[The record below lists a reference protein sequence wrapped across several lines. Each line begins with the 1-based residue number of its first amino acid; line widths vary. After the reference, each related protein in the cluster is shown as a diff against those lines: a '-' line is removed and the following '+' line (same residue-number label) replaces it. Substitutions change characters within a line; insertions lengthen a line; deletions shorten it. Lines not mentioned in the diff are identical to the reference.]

1 MAARMIFILPILPA
15 EVARR
20 PTEASSRR
28 YAAGGEQR
36 PMSQTT
42 DRADRASCDRG
53 REDLSWGG
61 KRADSWGHKIAGA
74 GGFAHEMPNAG
85 ARRSLSRG
93 IQPFVV
99 TLFKTRSAGRSP
111 WQGRLERMANAST
124 RRVVRTR
131 PSETTPVCL

>member
-61 KRADSWGHKIAGA
+61 KRADSWGHKIAGG

-85 ARRSLSRG
+85 AQASIYHNPSSLCSRAVLAVLHGKDDWRGWRTPRRG
-93 IQPFVV
+93 
-99 TLFKTRSAGRSP
+99 G
-111 WQGRLERMANAST
+111 
-124 RRVVRTR
+124 
-131 PSETTPVCL
+131 